1 MKKIISLLLAVVT
14 VCSLLTGIC
23 FADEPVGIHPELA
36 SLKVYAESDP
46 NNAYY
51 FEELDQTAID
61 WACLNLPGRKIFELL
76 QDSEIYTVS
85 ESNILTVPTSS
96 SRWYNK
102 DVKAA
107 AAAPIVLDLG
117 GHTLSF
123 YGGGNLFYF
132 ERFGMDIKNGTI
144 LYHNNG
150 ENKTRVPFCFGATK
164 GGTANSKADTCYAPV
179 LNLENVHVYSD
190 SGTISKSFLY
200 NTQVNVT
207 NSVLWSVGESNVVTF
222 GKTSQASVSKKWTGE
237 YGPSLTVKNS
247 ILGSSGAYFVSG
259 QEGSTAKVEDSIVV
273 SGSTDR
279 PMAASSKVKAAYSA
293 EPAKLKD
300 WSFGLRDG
308 STVKGKAY
316 VVGKAPEFMPFSDV
330 KEGDWFYDFVKEL
343 YTKKVVAGQTATT
356 FNPSG
361 NLTYAAA
368 LKLLVVGL
376 TGKDEGNAK
385 TGHWA
390 EGYLNTAKAGGWT
403 DIDAAKLND
412 PITREAFCEI
422 AAKAK
427 NLTKQP
433 SANKFTDTQNT
444 AVLALVEAGVING
457 MSDTTFQPAGIL
469 TRAQIS
475 KIISLLLKL

>member
-36 SLKVYAESDP
+36 TLKVYAESDP
-46 NNAYY
+46 SKAYY

-76 QDSEIYTVS
+76 QDYEIYTVS
-85 ESNILTVPTSS
+85 ESNILSVPTSS

-102 DVKAA
+102 DIKAA
-107 AAAPIVLDLG
+107 KTATIVLELG

-123 YGGGNLFYF
+123 YGGGNMFYF

-144 LYHNNG
+144 LYHNTAG
-150 ENKTRVPFCFGATK
+150 KTRVPFCFGSTS
-164 GGTANSKADTCYAPV
+164 GGTANSKADTCYDPV
-179 LNLENVHVYSD
+179 LNLDNVHIYSD
-190 SGTISKSFLY
+190 AGSVVKSYLY
-200 NTQVNVT
+200 DTQVNVT
-207 NSVLWSVGESNVVTF
+207 NSVLWSAAETNTVIFYQTKQNVSN
-222 GKTSQASVSKKWTGE
+222 KWTGP
-237 YGPSLTVKNS
+237 YQPSLTVKNS
-247 ILGSSGAYFVSG
+247 IIGSNAYYYVSSSY
-259 QEGSTAKVEDSIVV
+259 EGSKASVEDSIVV

-279 PMAASSKVKAAYSA
+279 PMATSSKVKAAYSA

-308 STVKGKAY
+308 STVKGHAY
-316 VVGKAPEFMPFSDV
+316 VVGNAPEFMPFSDV

-343 YTKKVVAGQTATT
+343 YEKKVVAGQTATT

-361 NLTYAAA
+361 NLTYGAA

-376 TGKDEGNAK
+376 TGKDEGNAAS
-385 TGHWA
+385 GHWA

-433 SANKFTDTQNT
+433 AANKFTDTQNT